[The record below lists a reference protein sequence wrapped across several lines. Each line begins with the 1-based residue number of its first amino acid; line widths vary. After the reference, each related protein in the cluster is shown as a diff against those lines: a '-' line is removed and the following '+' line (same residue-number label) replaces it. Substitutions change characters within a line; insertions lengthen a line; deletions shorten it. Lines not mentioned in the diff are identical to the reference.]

1 MTCVAASAKSWRNS
15 VEGWSDDFVKSELRR
30 AWVEGAQYF
39 HSPLNRRNYH
49 DWANFRAATLREAR
63 KRGLDISVT
72 GLGT

>member
-1 MTCVAASAKSWRNS
+1 MN
-15 VEGWSDDFVKSELRR
+15 GWDDDYVDSELVR
-30 AWVEGAQYF
+30 AWVQNIHYKT
-39 HSPLNRRNYH
+39 HPLNERNYH